1 MTLAPNA
8 GRDDPL
14 ACVPPFRGKLT
25 DPRVGQTLD
34 RLDVLTKL
42 ITIFTTKFTVFQFTG

>member
-1 MTLAPNA
+1 MTLAPGA

-25 DPRVGQTLD
+25 DPRVGIAEQLA
-34 RLDVLTKL
+34 LVVCLSIEILVQHQKHEL
-42 ITIFTTKFTVFQFTG
+42 